1 MVLRPPSCS
10 FSSGSLPVYS
20 SNFKGA
26 FFYCDPPYT
35 SGCGYDVT
43 TTEGF
48 DHERLRDTLKN
59 IEGRFL
65 LSYDDSPKVRELYKG
80 FEMIEVERQNG
91 INNRQGADRQNK
103 TYKELLIA
111 NYPIKEL
118 HHAG

>member
-1 MVLRPPSCS
+1 MAEL
-10 FSSGSLPVYS
+10 L
-20 SNFKGA
+20 NA

-80 FEMIEVERQNG
+80 FEMIFIFIHGTDTLHCNQKIG
-91 INNRQGADRQNK
+91 
-103 TYKELLIA
+103 TLIPTFVSVL
-111 NYPIKEL
+111 NQLKFFMSQEF
-118 HHAG
+118 

>member
-1 MVLRPPSCS
+1 MAEL
-10 FSSGSLPVYS
+10 L
-20 SNFKGA
+20 NA

-80 FEMIEVERQNG
+80 FEMIFIFIHGTDTLHCNQKNWNTNSDLCVCFESIKIFHVTG
-91 INNRQGADRQNK
+91 ILK
-103 TYKELLIA
+103 KIFS
-111 NYPIKEL
+111 
-118 HHAG
+118 